1 MKPTNH
7 LPSKWGALAA
17 ELSEVVEKMGLQQL
31 QIMDRSDEELIE
43 TVLTII
49 DNLLQYS
56 ENMEVKEQM
65 FDF

>member
-1 MKPTNH
+1 
-7 LPSKWGALAA
+7 
-17 ELSEVVEKMGLQQL
+17 MGLQQL

>member
-1 MKPTNH
+1 
-7 LPSKWGALAA
+7 
-17 ELSEVVEKMGLQQL
+17 MGLQQL

-65 FDF
+65 FDFWD

>member
-1 MKPTNH
+1 
-7 LPSKWGALAA
+7 
-17 ELSEVVEKMGLQQL
+17 MGLQQL
-31 QIMDRSDEELIE
+31 QIMDRSDEESIE